1 MMTKIINSNEEFK
14 YLFGNFCLKF
24 QKQTLKIIL
33 KVLDDFIKNE
43 FTGNNVSC
51 DELAD
56 KITKQ
61 ALRYFNL
68 EEEEFEFTG
77 DNLFEMIC
85 NNGMEY
91 YKEELFN
98 NFETDFNAW
107 EEEADYEDND
117 EFWDEECDRYY

>member
-1 MMTKIINSNEEFK
+1 MTKIINSNEEFK